1 MVTFTPDTDGECS
14 EEQGAAFTLQPP
26 FCMSEGK
33 RIILIY
39 FFLQIL
45 LQKGHTTKVTKTAS

>member
-14 EEQGAAFTLQPP
+14 EEQRAAFTLQPP

-39 FFLQIL
+39 LFFTNSIT
-45 LQKGHTTKVTKTAS
+45 KGSHNKSDKDG